1 VTYERVAKL
10 ARVREL
16 WLWCIG
22 SGLLACDSELL
33 ADYLVIDGIAEL
45 RTILLFEL
53 LSASRV
59 LRAAVLHKMQAEV
72 ILHGMNKRLLSWQ
85 VSDRVMSDRTAG

>member
-1 VTYERVAKL
+1 VAKL

-45 RTILLFEL
+45 
-53 LSASRV
+53 
-59 LRAAVLHKMQAEV
+59 QAEV